1 MDKISI
7 LVNKAKINFGI
18 NKVKYLLGNNYNI
31 KFDIINT
38 IKKYFNKFENS
49 EYAIENDLESN
60 FKINDN
66 DINFRKWQLLE
77 ISEHLDF
84 TDELKLKSKSVF
96 TKLLETQFY
105 ELAFSEIVSTINILN
120 QDLAIEMNDSLNK
133 FFYDDNITI
142 SFGDYDLKTM
152 IKNIKVNLF
161 KNNMIMNEYDLSYN
175 NKIIMQI
182 LIARAVARKTLDKKY
197 LVVLEIP
204 TITKEIV
211 DEIKKIKE
219 QNISII
225 VASNDEKLKDINV
238 NDVVYIGK
246 NIIDLADEVEIYNK
260 ILLNLEKQSTIEEVL
275 CNFNNYLNE
284 NEQNIDPKFLEII

>member
-7 LVNKAKINFGI
+7 LVNKAKISFGI

-105 ELAFSEIVSTINILN
+105 ELAFSEILSTINILN

-197 LVVLEIP
+197 LVILEIP

-211 DEIKKIKE
+211 DEIKKIQE
-219 QNISII
+219 QNISVI

>member
-7 LVNKAKINFGI
+7 LVNKAKISFGI

-161 KNNMIMNEYDLSYN
+161 KYNMIMNEYDLSYN